1 MKSFNTKTF
10 VRIFFYSLPAILL
23 VFHCTMRDGDVKG
36 RMNPLDPLIEKPDD
50 LSSPKTSY
58 VAVSQKWSN
67 FSFRDTTGSL
77 QCSLMQTYEYI
88 TLNYGLDADS
98 LQQINIS
105 GKSVF
110 TLDGFEVNR
119 PCIFK
124 FTGYFR
130 NGESNSESFTDTT
143 PAGIPPLP
151 PSGIRGEGTLQGAM
165 LQWDAV
171 ATAQEYSIQRTT
183 AEGEK
188 LVLLR
193 ESTVCTDILSDY
205 NTHRYRVGSVN
216 QYGVAYSD
224 SILELRK
231 ITSISPPDTCFAS
244 KGVYPDYVLLNWTPV
259 VEASSYR
266 VYRSAA
272 PEGLFTSI
280 GVITDTVFK
289 DSNVSKGALYYRIAS
304 INDSGYTGGAGA
316 TVKGWIIDSIGV
328 PGDVTATIGVINDR
342 VMVFWSLVRNAA
354 AYNIYKAVFS
364 EGPYERVATVSGSDN
379 FFTDS
384 LVTRIVNY
392 YKVSAVDSNGVE
404 SLKSAYAS
412 GTLKS
417 IAIPGN
423 LAASQGTSLSEIT
436 VTWDSVPTANS
447 YFLYKSATE
456 KGSYTRACSTA
467 ATVFNDVVGMDSSC
481 YYRVSCRI
489 GRIESEFSP
498 AVNGWTMADNAPSN
512 LTASLGSYIS
522 HIMLQWREFQGS
534 SKYVIYRAVTATGP
548 YLQIAT
554 VDTNTYNDS
563 TITTDNYYYYRVAAV
578 IGDSMKVGKQSDY
591 TMGFVQTFGSPQNVY
606 AIDNHPSKVYVR
618 WDSVAQAQYYI
629 VYRSLSSTGLTPIDT
644 VTNPVY
650 IDTLLP
656 GNVTSAYYQVC
667 AGLKTRIGMR
677 STTVK
682 GSILLPPSSG
692 TIYNQNDRAMVTWSS
707 VRKAKLYK
715 VYRSYGGQSNF
726 SLIGSTQERF
736 MSDSVFTTSGTY
748 YYRVTSSSDSGE
760 SKSGLLLTVNF
771 LPGPAALNGNFSD
784 STVKLWWPKVSSASY
799 YTIYRSERADSIV
812 SSIAT
817 TSDTNFKDIS
827 LTRSGNYYYQ
837 VRANFSS
844 GSFITTGS
852 PVVKVSVIVKPLAP
866 TVSASTTYQGYIRV
880 SWTPNSSGST
890 PTSYIVYRSTSSLGL
905 YEPLD
910 TVEVFYFNDSVSLTR
925 NYYYKVS
932 ALNSVGEGPRSS
944 YAIGYAASPSAPVAV
959 SASYDIYPKGILFT
973 WKKSSGATSYVVSRA
988 SYFSGSK
995 TVLDTVSDTS
1005 FFDTTVSA
1013 GLAYFYFVR
1022 QLTVNG
1028 MASSYSTESVSGRGL
1043 AFPSSIRITA
1053 YINYLHLS
1061 WSGSTVSG
1069 VYYKIYRAISSGGP
1083 FTILDSTVAYSYV
1096 DSVTSPDIYYYKIS
1110 SVNKGESELSSYLS
1124 GRLSSPALPV
1134 MGSAST
1140 GSVGVISVNWRKV
1153 SDAKSYKLYRSRSTD
1168 FTNSVL
1174 VGSVADTFF
1183 IDTVPSDSMYYYK
1196 CKSVGSFGQ
1205 ESSLSSGYVRGYRS
1219 PTSVPPIPESFQ
1231 VNNNSSSYIYMYWS
1245 MPSGTLS
1252 GYSYKIYRSEN
1263 EAGPFAV
1270 IDSITSTSYYDYVSK
1285 TFPDKYWYYV
1295 TSRNAAGESA
1305 PSDTL
1310 PGSRR

>member
-1 MKSFNTKTF
+1 MKLINTKVF
-10 VRIFFYSLPAILL
+10 VKLFFCSLPAILL

-36 RMNPLDPLIEKPDD
+36 RMNPLDPLIENPD
-50 LSSPKTSY
+50 LTSPKTSY
-58 VAVSQKWSN
+58 VAVSQTWSN

-88 TLNYGLDADS
+88 TLNYGIDADS

-105 GKSVF
+105 GKTVF
-110 TLDGFEVNR
+110 TVDGFKVNQ
-119 PCIFK
+119 PIIFK

-130 NGESNSESFTDTT
+130 NGESNSESFSDTT
-143 PAGIPPLP
+143 PAGMPPMP

-171 ATAQEYSIQRTT
+171 TAAQGYSIQRVTS
-183 AEGEK
+183 EGEK

-205 NTHRYRVGSVN
+205 NIYSYKVGSVN

-224 SILELRK
+224 SIVELRK

-244 KGVYPDYVLLNWTPV
+244 MGVYPDYILINWTPV
-259 VEASSYR
+259 VEARSYR

-272 PEGLFTSI
+272 SEGLFTSI
-280 GVITDTVFK
+280 GVVTDTVFK
-289 DSNVSKGALYYRIAS
+289 DSNVSKGAFYYRIAS
-304 INDSGYTGGAGA
+304 INDSGYTGGMGA
-316 TVKGWIIDSIGV
+316 AARGWIIDNIGV

-342 VMVFWSLVRNAA
+342 VMVFWSLVRDAS
-354 AYNIYKAVFS
+354 AYKIYKAAFP
-364 EGPYERVATVSGSDN
+364 EGPYELAATVPGSVN
-379 FFTDS
+379 YFTDS
-384 LVTRIVNY
+384 MVTRIVNY

-404 SLKSAYAS
+404 SSKSGYVS

-436 VTWDSVPTANS
+436 VTWDSVSDVNS
-447 YFLYKSATE
+447 YFLYRSATE
-456 KGSYTRACSTA
+456 NGSYTLACSTS

-489 GRIESEFSP
+489 GRIESELSP
-498 AVNGWTMADNAPSN
+498 AVNGWTTADNAPSN

-522 HIMLQWREFQGS
+522 HILLQWREFQGS
-534 SKYVIYRAVTATGP
+534 RGYVVYRAVTATGP

-578 IGDSMKVGKQSDY
+578 VGDSMKVGKQSDY
-591 TMGFVQTFGSPQNVY
+591 TMGFVQTFGSPQNVFSS
-606 AIDNHPSKVYVR
+606 DDHPSKVYVR

-629 VYRSLSSTGLTPIDT
+629 VYRSFSSSGLTPVDT
-644 VTNPVY
+644 VSGPVY

-656 GNVTSAYYQVC
+656 DNVTSAYYQVC

-682 GSILLPPSSG
+682 GSLLQPPSNG
-692 TIYNQNDRAMVTWSS
+692 TIYNQNDRAMVTWST

-726 SLIGSTQERF
+726 LLIGSTQERF
-736 MSDSVFTTSGTY
+736 ISDSAFTTSGTY

-760 SKSGLLLTVNF
+760 SKTGLLLTVNF

-799 YTIYRSERADSIV
+799 YTVYRSERADSIV
-812 SSIAT
+812 SSIAS
-817 TSDTNFKDIS
+817 TSDTSFKDLS
-827 LTRSGNYYYQ
+827 LIRSGDYFYQ

-844 GSFITTGS
+844 GSFVTTGS
-852 PVVKVSVIVKPLAP
+852 PVAKISVLVKPLAP
-866 TVSASTTYQGYIRV
+866 TVSASTTLQEYIRV
-880 SWTPNSSGST
+880 SWIPNSSGST
-890 PTSYIVYRSTSSLGL
+890 PTSYIVYRSTSSSGL

-910 TVEVFYFNDSVSLTR
+910 TVEVLYFNDSVSLTR

-944 YAIGYAASPSAPVAV
+944 YAIGSAALPSAPVPV
-959 SASYDIYPKGILFT
+959 SATFDIYPKGILFT
-973 WKKSSGATSYVVSRA
+973 WKKSSSATSYIVSRA
-988 SYFSGSK
+988 SYFSGTK

-1005 FFDTTVSA
+1005 FFDTAVSA
-1013 GLAYFYFVR
+1013 GVTRYYFVQ
-1022 QLTVNG
+1022 QLNING
-1028 MASSYSTESVSGRGL
+1028 LASSYSTESINGRRL
-1043 AFPSSIRITA
+1043 AIPGSIRVTA

-1061 WSGSTVSG
+1061 WSGSTASG
-1069 VYYKIYRAISSGGP
+1069 VYYKIYRATSSAGP
-1083 FTILDSTVAYSYV
+1083 FTILDSTTAYSYI
-1096 DSVTSPDIYYYKIS
+1096 DSVTSAGSYYYKMS
-1110 SVNKGESELSSYLS
+1110 SVNKGESELSNYFSSQLLS
-1124 GRLSSPALPV
+1124 PSSPV
-1134 MGSAST
+1134 MLSAST
-1140 GSVGVISVNWRKV
+1140 ESVAVISVIWRKV

-1168 FTNSVL
+1168 FTNSIL

-1183 IDTVPSDSMYYYK
+1183 TDTVPSDSMYYYR

-1219 PTSVPPIPESFQ
+1219 PTSVPPIPGSFQ
-1231 VNNNSSSYIYMYWS
+1231 VNSYNSSYIYMYWS

-1263 EAGPFAV
+1263 ETGPFSV
-1270 IDSITSTSYYDYVSK
+1270 IDSVTSTSYYDYVSK
-1285 TFPDKYWYYV
+1285 TFPDKYWYYI

-1310 PGSRR
+1310 SGSRQ